1 MWTPERLAA
10 LPTDQGFRL
19 RGTQVTRIEAL
30 TDGAFA
36 LALTFLVIVQQ
47 DIPKNFD
54 DLMEAFRQ
62 TPVFAASFAIL
73 ILFWAAHV
81 RWSRRYGLED
91 GAALVLSAL
100 LVFTMLVFVYPLK
113 IVFGAFFSSVSGG
126 WVPGA
131 TRFES
136 MAQLQTLFIIYGTG
150 FMLMQLTL
158 YGLYADARR
167 RAGPLLLDAL
177 ERFDTDVDAR
187 SHLLSLAIGGLATA
201 LAILLPER
209 YSALS
214 GYSYALFAVAKPLY
228 WKRAQRRRRMLTA
241 QLQVA
246 PAGPADAVPEPAA
259 GQRERPLENTGN
271 A

>member
-1 MWTPERLAA
+1 MDPRTPGWVL
-10 LPTDQGFRL
+10 TDQGFRL
-19 RGTQVTRIEAL
+19 RGAQVTRIEAL

-47 DIPKNFD
+47 EILKNFD
-54 DLMEAFRQ
+54 DLMLAFRQ

-91 GAALVLSAL
+91 GPAIVLSAL

-113 IVFGAFFSSVSGG
+113 IVFGTFFSSLSNG

-131 TRFES
+131 TRFQS
-136 MAQLQTLFIIYGTG
+136 MDQLQTLFIIYGTG

-167 RAGPLLLDAL
+167 RADQLLLNELA
-177 ERFDTDVDAR
+177 RFDTDADVG
-187 SHLLSLAIGGLATA
+187 SHLLSLGIAAVATLLAM
-201 LAILLPER
+201 LLPAR
-209 YSALS
+209 LSPLS
-214 GYSYALFAVAKPLY
+214 GYSYSLFAIAKPLY
-228 WKRAQRRRRMLTA
+228 WKSVERRRAVLVVR
-241 QLQVA
+241 LQ
-246 PAGPADAVPEPAA
+246 DAEVVD
-259 GQRERPLENTGN
+259 QC
-271 A
+271 

>member
-1 MWTPERLAA
+1 MWTPERLAP
-10 LPTDQGFRL
+10 LLTDNGFRL
-19 RGTQVTRIEAL
+19 RGAQVTRIEAL

-47 DIPKNFD
+47 EIPKNFD
-54 DLMEAFRQ
+54 DLMQAFRQ

-91 GAALVLSAL
+91 GPAVVLSAL

-113 IVFGAFFSSVSGG
+113 IIFGALFSSLSHG

-136 MAQLQTLFIIYGTG
+136 LDQLQTLFILYGTG
-150 FMLMQLTL
+150 FMLMQLSL

-167 RAGPLLLDAL
+167 RADQLLLNEL
-177 ERFDTDVDAR
+177 ERFDTDADIR
-187 SHLLSLAIGGLATA
+187 NHQLSLAIAGLATA
-201 LAILLPER
+201 LAILLPAR
-209 YSALS
+209 LSPLS
-214 GYSYALFAVAKPLY
+214 GYSYSLFVIAKPLY
-228 WKRAQRRRRMLTA
+228 WKRVQRRRKLLLNRLPEDTDRHAREDADKDPLT
-241 QLQVA
+241 
-246 PAGPADAVPEPAA
+246 
-259 GQRERPLENTGN
+259 
-271 A
+271 